1 MVGSNDRDVLLA
13 EQSPRRCR
21 KWRRGLLFV
30 EACLCSPRGPDSRS
44 TASRHPRARCM
55 RSAASASLTAKRMSI
70 DAKSLQK
77 NISQC
82 PRYAPVRFSQSAAA
96 SWPLAGLSS
105 QHPNTSATRSQPSSV
120 LRPVRRQRARHQRLS
135 RPPAVQFPHLFLGDF
150 SRRSWSPGGHVS
162 SAVQHDHSDRRFA
175 GTPALLSGACG

>member
-135 RPPAVQFPHLFLGDF
+135 RPPAVQFPHLSWEIFPGVLGVLAVMSPQPF
-150 SRRSWSPGGHVS
+150 SMTILTVALRAFPL
-162 SAVQHDHSDRRFA
+162 
-175 GTPALLSGACG
+175 LLSGACG